1 MKDSKIRVLIVDD
14 HEVVR
19 TAYRLLIEKEGMEVV
34 RDVGTGSQ
42 GVDAVLELKP
52 DIVLLDI
59 SMPDID
65 GLAAL
70 TLMRYLQPGVQ
81 VIILTS
87 HEDEM
92 YMARAG
98 ELGAAGFFSKRVPP
112 KELITAI
119 KAIDEGK
126 PSPVKDAL
134 TERVTPPSIPGLS
147 VYEPI
152 PQTENDLTDQEAVV
166 VSLLSMGCT
175 NEEITEQLYV
185 SRNTLK
191 THLRNIY
198 SKLNVSD
205 RTQAAIWA
213 VRNGFGPYAKMSV
226 N

>member
-19 TAYRLLIEKEGMEVV
+19 SAYRLLLEKEGMEVV
-34 RDVGTGSQ
+34 GDVGTGSQ

-59 SMPDID
+59 SMPDMD

-70 TLMRYLQPGVQ
+70 TLMKHLHPDVQ
-81 VIILTS
+81 VVILTS

-98 ELGAAGFFSKRVPP
+98 ELGAEGFFTKRVPSE
-112 KELITAI
+112 ELIDAI
-119 KAIDEGK
+119 KAIGAGK
-126 PSPVKDAL
+126 PNPVKE
-134 TERVTPPSIPGLS
+134 TPTVRITPPSISGFS
-147 VYEPI
+147 AYKPI
-152 PQTENDLTDQEAVV
+152 IQTKNDLTGQEAVV

-175 NEEITEQLYV
+175 NEEITEQLCV

-191 THLRNIY
+191 THLRHIY
-198 SKLNVSD
+198 SKLDVSD

-213 VRNGFGPYAKMSV
+213 VRNGFGPYA
-226 N
+226 

>member
-1 MKDSKIRVLIVDD
+1 MKERQIKVLIVDD

-19 TAYRLLIEKEGMEVV
+19 TAYRLLLEKEGMEVV
-34 RDVGTGSQ
+34 GDVGTGSQ

-59 SMPDID
+59 ALPDID

-70 TLMRYLQPGVQ
+70 AIMRYLQPDVR
-81 VIILTS
+81 VVILTS
-87 HEDEM
+87 HEDEI

-98 ELGAAGFFSKRVPP
+98 ELGAVGFFSKRVSPE
-112 KELITAI
+112 ELISAI
-119 KAIDEGK
+119 KSISAGK
-126 PSPVKDAL
+126 PNPVRDAL
-134 TERVTPPSIPGLS
+134 TERVTPPTIPGIS
-147 VYEPI
+147 VYQPT
-152 PQTENDLTDQEAVV
+152 PQSKCDLTDQEAVV

-213 VRNGFGPYAKMSV
+213 VRNGFGPYVKMSA

>member
-1 MKDSKIRVLIVDD
+1 MKSSKIRVLIVDD

-19 TAYRLLIEKEGMEVV
+19 TAYRLLLEKEGMEVV
-34 RDVGTGSQ
+34 KDVGTGSE

-70 TLMRYLQPGVQ
+70 TLMRYLQPEVR
-81 VIILTS
+81 VVILTS
-87 HEDEM
+87 HEDAM

-98 ELGAAGFFSKRVPP
+98 ELGAVGYFSKRVPP
-112 KELITAI
+112 KELTTAI
-119 KAIDEGK
+119 KTISAGK
-126 PSPVKDAL
+126 PNPVKDAL
-134 TERVTPPSIPGLS
+134 TERVTPPTIPGIP
-147 VYEPI
+147 VYKPI
-152 PQTENDLTDQEAVV
+152 IETKNDLTGQEAVV

-175 NEEITEQLYV
+175 NEEITEQLCV

-191 THLRNIY
+191 THLRNVY

-213 VRNGFGPYAKMSV
+213 VRNGFGPYA
-226 N
+226 

>member
-1 MKDSKIRVLIVDD
+1 MKNSKIRILIVDD

-19 TAYRLLIEKEGMEVV
+19 TAYRLLLEKEGMEVV
-34 RDVGTGSQ
+34 KDVGTGSE

-70 TLMRYLQPGVQ
+70 TMMRYLQPDVR
-81 VIILTS
+81 VVMLTA

-98 ELGAAGFFSKRVPP
+98 ELGAVGYFSKRVPP
-112 KELITAI
+112 KELTTAI
-119 KAIDEGK
+119 KSIGAGK
-126 PSPVKDAL
+126 SSPVIDAL
-134 TERVTPPSIPGLS
+134 TEKVTPPTIPGIP
-147 VYEPI
+147 VYQPT
-152 PQTENDLTDQEAVV
+152 PQPKNDLTDQEAVV

-205 RTQAAIWA
+205 RTQAAVWA

>member
-1 MKDSKIRVLIVDD
+1 MKSSKIRVLIVDD

-19 TAYRLLIEKEGMEVV
+19 TAYRLLLEKEGMEVV
-34 RDVGTGSQ
+34 KDVGTGSE

-70 TLMRYLQPGVQ
+70 TLMRYLQPEVR
-81 VIILTS
+81 VVILTS
-87 HEDEM
+87 HEDAI

-98 ELGAAGFFSKRVPP
+98 ELGAKGYFSKRVPP
-112 KELITAI
+112 KELTTAI
-119 KAIDEGK
+119 KTISAGK
-126 PSPVKDAL
+126 PNPGKDAL
-134 TERVTPPSIPGLS
+134 TERVTPPTVPGIS
-147 VYEPI
+147 VYQPS
-152 PQTENDLTDQEAVV
+152 PQPKNDLTDQESVV

-175 NEEITEQLYV
+175 NEEITEQLCV

-191 THLRNIY
+191 THLRNVY

-213 VRNGFGPYAKMSV
+213 VRNGFGPYA
-226 N
+226 

>member
-19 TAYRLLIEKEGMEVV
+19 TAYRLLLEKEGMEVV
-34 RDVGTGSQ
+34 KDVGTGSE

-70 TLMRYLQPGVQ
+70 TMMRYLQPDVR
-81 VIILTS
+81 VVILTS
-87 HEDEM
+87 HEDAM

-98 ELGAAGFFSKRVPP
+98 ELGAVGYFSKRVPP
-112 KELITAI
+112 KELTTAI
-119 KAIDEGK
+119 KTISAGK
-126 PSPVKDAL
+126 PNLVKDAL
-134 TERVTPPSIPGLS
+134 TERVTPPTVPGIP
-147 VYEPI
+147 VYKPMIE
-152 PQTENDLTDQEAVV
+152 TKNDLTGQEAVV

-175 NEEITEQLYV
+175 NEEITEQLCV

-191 THLRNIY
+191 THLRHIY
-198 SKLNVSD
+198 SKLDVSD

-213 VRNGFGPYAKMSV
+213 VRNGFGPYA
-226 N
+226 

>member
-19 TAYRLLIEKEGMEVV
+19 SAYRLLLEKEGMDVV
-34 RDVGTGSQ
+34 KDVGTGNQ

-59 SMPDID
+59 SMPDMD

-70 TLMRYLQPGVQ
+70 SLMKYLHPDVQ
-81 VIILTS
+81 VVILTS

-98 ELGAAGFFSKRVPP
+98 ELGAAGFFSKRVPSD
-112 KELITAI
+112 ELIDAI
-119 KAIDEGK
+119 KAIGAGK
-126 PSPVKDAL
+126 PNPVKETL
-134 TERVTPPSIPGLS
+134 KERVTPPSISGS
-147 VYEPI
+147 SAYKPI
-152 PQTENDLTDQEAVV
+152 IQTKNDLTGQETVV

-175 NEEITEQLYV
+175 NEEITEQLCV

-191 THLRNIY
+191 THLRHIY
-198 SKLNVSD
+198 SKLDVSD

-213 VRNGFGPYAKMSV
+213 VRNGFGPYA
-226 N
+226 

>member
-1 MKDSKIRVLIVDD
+1 MKSSKIRVLIVDD

-19 TAYRLLIEKEGMEVV
+19 TAYRLLLEKEGMEVV
-34 RDVGTGSQ
+34 KDVGTGSE

-70 TLMRYLQPGVQ
+70 TMMRYLQPDVR
-81 VIILTS
+81 VVILTS
-87 HEDEM
+87 HEDAM

-98 ELGAAGFFSKRVPP
+98 ELGAVGYFSKRVPP
-112 KELITAI
+112 KELTTAI
-119 KAIDEGK
+119 KTISAGK
-126 PSPVKDAL
+126 PNPVKDAL
-134 TERVTPPSIPGLS
+134 TERVTPPTIPGIP
-147 VYEPI
+147 VYKPI
-152 PQTENDLTDQEAVV
+152 IETKNDLTGQEAVV

-175 NEEITEQLYV
+175 NEEITEQLCV

-191 THLRNIY
+191 THLRHIY
-198 SKLNVSD
+198 SKLDVSD

-213 VRNGFGPYAKMSV
+213 VRNGFGPYA
-226 N
+226 